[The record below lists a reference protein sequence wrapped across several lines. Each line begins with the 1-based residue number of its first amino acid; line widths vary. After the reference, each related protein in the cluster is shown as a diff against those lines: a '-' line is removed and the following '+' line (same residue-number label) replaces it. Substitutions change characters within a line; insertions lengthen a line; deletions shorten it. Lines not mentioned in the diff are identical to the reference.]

1 VVYPPLKGANYYK
14 TIGSFMDNRIKII
27 AMKGMTVKTVKMGHY
42 GLPNQYSLLAVSFST
57 NTSPGGILQSSVP
70 MRWTVEMGNSRGVGA
85 SESMISAEKELLK
98 FLLLALEIF
107 LFLPLVVLVSKPF
120 PFIFSFF

>member
-42 GLPNQYSLLAVSFST
+42 GLPNQYSLLAVSFSID
-57 NTSPGGILQSSVP
+57 TSPGGILQSSVP
-70 MRWTVEMGNSRGVGA
+70 MHWTVEMRNSRGVGA